1 MGTEI
6 ERKFLLASDGW
17 RGLGEGKPYCQGYIC
32 SGDRT
37 TVRIR
42 TVEEKGFLTVK
53 GPTMDLVRAEFEYQI
68 PYDDALEM
76 LATLC
81 THPLI
86 EKIRYIIS
94 FAESTWEID
103 EFKGANEGLIV
114 AEIELEDPQQKFI
127 MPPWIGQEVSDDPR
141 YRNANLVRTP
151 YRMWDQHSKGR

>member
-17 RGLGEGKPYCQGYIC
+17 RGLGEGKPYCQGYIS
-32 SGDRT
+32 SGERT

-42 TVEEKGFLTVK
+42 TVEDRGFLTIK
-53 GPTMDLVRAEFEYQI
+53 GPTLNLMRSEYEYQI
-68 PYDDALEM
+68 PFQDAKEM

-81 THPLI
+81 AQPLV
-86 EKIRYIIS
+86 EKIRYVIT
-94 FAESTWEID
+94 FAGSIWEID

-114 AEIELEDPQQKFI
+114 AEIELENPRQSFI
-127 MPPWIGQEVSDDPR
+127 LPPWIGQEVSDDPR

-151 YRMWDQHSKGR
+151 YSMWKK